1 MPDTQKLLIEIIK
14 WGCSLKG
21 LALNYTEATDLMT
34 KDGKVFCVKAVDK
47 IDNKIYEFKS
57 EKVVN
62 ASGPWC
68 RILAAKFDKDYP
80 KLFKDSF
87 AWNALFNHPAL
98 SSHALA
104 VTPKKPGA
112 RTYFIHHWKGLLFAG
127 TVHSPWKDC
136 SRTPMPDE
144 NSIKTF
150 IDELNFSIKNLNLN
164 LSDVLQIFPGLLPAK
179 EEGSD
184 KLAVREVII
193 NHAETGGPKGFF
205 SVSGVKFNVDLG
217 NLSRDGRKPL
227 SEQELGIFKNNWI
240 PTENNGWEDTIK
252 NIINDES
259 VVHLDDLMIRRTS
272 LGDNPKLALK
282 YSEKYCGLFK
292 WNDSD
297 KSKEISRLKKFYN
310 SRRISDLDLTN

>member
-1 MPDTQKLLIEIIK
+1 
-14 WGCSLKG
+14 
-21 LALNYTEATDLMT
+21 
-34 KDGKVFCVKAVDK
+34 
-47 IDNKIYEFKS
+47 
-57 EKVVN
+57 
-62 ASGPWC
+62 
-68 RILAAKFDKDYP
+68 
-80 KLFKDSF
+80 
-87 AWNALFNHPAL
+87 
-98 SSHALA
+98 
-104 VTPKKPGA
+104 
-112 RTYFIHHWKGLLFAG
+112 
-127 TVHSPWKDC
+127 
-136 SRTPMPDE
+136 MPDE

-205 SVSGVKFNVDLG
+205 SVSGVKFTTARLVAEKTIKRLFNVDLG